1 MPRLLL
7 IVDLYPTF
15 GFRLE
20 TIARSAGWDVIVRQ
34 SFVEARQDIAAFAP
48 AMLVT
53 ALRLGDFNGIHLV
66 HLSKLANPRA
76 PCVVYGE
83 AEGDVELGR
92 EAQRAGAFYERRSR
106 LPFALRRYLTADL
119 PTQDRRDIR
128 RPDRRTEFRGGRR
141 STDLAVL
148 HGGRNGSEL
157 TNSTPH

>member
-7 IVDLYPTF
+7 IVDIYPTF

-20 TIARSAGWDVIVRQ
+20 TIARLAGWDVIVRQ
-34 SFVEARQDIAAFAP
+34 SFAEARQDIAAFAP
-48 AMLVT
+48 AMLLT

-83 AEGDVELGR
+83 ADADVELGR
-92 EAQRAGAFYERRSR
+92 EAQRAGAFYEPRSR
-106 LPFALRRYLTADL
+106 VPFALRRYLTSDL
-119 PTQDRRDIR
+119 PPKDRRDIG
-128 RPDRRTEFRGGRR
+128 RPDRREQFRGGRR
-141 STDLAVL
+141 ATDLSVL

-157 TNSTPH
+157 NLTH